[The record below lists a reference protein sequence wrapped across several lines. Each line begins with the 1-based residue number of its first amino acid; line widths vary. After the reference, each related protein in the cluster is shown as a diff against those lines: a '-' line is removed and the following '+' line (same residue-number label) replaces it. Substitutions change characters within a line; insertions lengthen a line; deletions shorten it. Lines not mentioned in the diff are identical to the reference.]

1 MPKGTILAAA
11 NSIPTDLSKSEI
23 DIYASTNG
31 GVAWLF
37 ISSVATGAVAK
48 PMNGWVDAC
57 LGVIANAS
65 DINLF
70 LAPKCGIAWSST
82 TDDVHNTS
90 NYAARLGISAI
101 AKLPNGTIV
110 LSAGNNGKVFINRK
124 PGDVGA
130 WIEYATPQ
138 PAVYSGGLALL
149 SSDDA
154 ALVIIGAG
162 ALPPSSTNQVS
173 VSVVD
178 LKALI
183 GA

>member
-11 NSIPTDLSKSEI
+11 NSIPTELSKSKI

-48 PMNGWVDAC
+48 PMNGW
-57 LGVIANAS
+57 
-65 DINLF
+65 
-70 LAPKCGIAWSST
+70 AWSST

-162 ALPPSSTNQVS
+162 ALPLSSTNQVS